1 MDGAFSI
8 TFCSSSAS
16 FIYSVQCG
24 ISNVLNVT
32 GQLRTHQKRVC
43 RPIQQVHMYLPFFG
57 WCRNVEQNITHME
70 GLLLNWFNHTFTWPE
85 WLPAVSAISNQHQ
98 HLKHTKYEG
107 TCSIC
112 LRVKSHLQIF
122 PGRMFKDDGEIFP
135 WVVSLPPSWKKYCP
149 EGNVFISA
157 DSVPAHLL
165 WLFVLLF
172 HLWYLPSG
180 CQAPQQ
186 LSRHIIQSHLYR
198 GVVLRKPEVRQK
210 QALNSYF
217 VKGRGTT
224 ADNLMACSFP
234 HSHCCSGVVYVIRRY
249 TSYTY

>member
-1 MDGAFSI
+1 MLSRTSHRWKDFYWIDSTTLSLGLNGCLQYLQSQTSI
-8 TFCSSSAS
+8 
-16 FIYSVQCG
+16 
-24 ISNVLNVT
+24 N
-32 GQLRTHQKRVC
+32 
-43 RPIQQVHMYLPFFG
+43 
-57 WCRNVEQNITHME
+57 
-70 GLLLNWFNHTFTWPE
+70 TW
-85 WLPAVSAISNQHQ
+85 
-98 HLKHTKYEG
+98 KHTKYEG

-135 WVVSLPPSWKKYCP
+135 WVVSLPPSRKKYCP

-165 WLFVLLF
+165 WLFVPLF

-198 GVVLRKPEVRQK
+198 GVVLRKPEVRKK

-224 ADNLMACSFP
+224 ADSLMACSFP
-234 HSHCCSGVVYVIRRY
+234 HSHCCSGVVYATRRY
-249 TSYTY
+249 TSYTRFFSPTVYNHLMHEHTVRNTLFCDSFH